1 MQTNDDLQRS
11 LGRLEG
17 RLDAQ
22 DRMLVE
28 IRAEMHSVTEYM
40 NRTKGSWQMLM
51 VLGGIASGLGAAVA
65 ELIHWLK
72 GIP

>member
-28 IRAEMHSVTEYM
+28 IRAEMHSVSEYI
-40 NRTKGSWQMLM
+40 NRAKGSWQMIM
-51 VLGGIASGLGAAVA
+51 ILGGVASAVGAALA
-65 ELIHWLK
+65 ELIHWFK
-72 GIP
+72 GVP